1 VQGKGG
7 ALLKLGYF
15 TMPLHPVGRDWR
27 RTLAEDREAILL
39 AERLGFEEA
48 FIGEHVTDL
57 AETITSCLIFIA
69 TLARDTHR
77 IKLGSGTVN
86 LANRHPAATAAEI
99 AMVDTLLE
107 GRFILG
113 VGPGGLRSHA
123 EMMQTLDDDRNAIFV
138 EAMEHMIALWTQ
150 EPPYRL
156 KGRRWHLSTERTWTP
171 DLGMGGMLKPFQ
183 KPYPPIV
190 VTAIL
195 PDSNG
200 IAAAAARGWTPIS
213 ANFVHPWVVQTHWP
227 KYAEGCARA
236 ARPARHED
244 WRVAKSIFVADDD
257 ATLRRMTR
265 DPGNPFA
272 YYFRNLQ
279 RKAQTTRGNAFFKHD
294 ASVPDEALT
303 DEYLLAQLLIAGTV
317 NEVVDRLLAFRE
329 HIGPF
334 GTLLYVGHDWTDP
347 AAMRRSMELIAHEV
361 LPRINRALPSR

>member
-1 VQGKGG
+1 M
-7 ALLKLGYF
+7 KLGYF

-27 RTLAEDREAILL
+27 QTLAEDREAVLL

-48 FIGEHVTDL
+48 FIGEHLTDL

-69 TLARDTHR
+69 TLARDTRR

-113 VGPGGLRSHA
+113 IGPGGLRSDA
-123 EMMQTLDDDRNAIFV
+123 EIMESLDLDRNALLV
-138 EAMEHMIALWTQ
+138 ESIEHMIALWTQ
-150 EPPYRL
+150 APPYRL
-156 KGRRWHLSTERTWTP
+156 AGKRWRLTTERTFVP
-171 DLGMGGMLKPFQ
+171 DLGQGAMLRPFQ
-183 KPYPPIV
+183 RPHPPIV

-213 ANFVHPWVVQTHWP
+213 ANFVQPWVVKTHWP
-227 KYAEGCARA
+227 KYMEGCARA
-236 ARPARHED
+236 GREARGED

-257 ATLRRMTR
+257 ATVRRMTR

-272 YYFRNLQ
+272 YYFRNLL
-279 RKAQTTRGNAFFKHD
+279 RKGQASRGSALFKHD
-294 ASVPDEALT
+294 PSVPDEALT
-303 DEYLLAQLLIAGTV
+303 DEYLVSQMLIAGTPG
-317 NEVVDRLLAFRE
+317 EVAERLAAFRE
-329 HIGPF
+329 QVGPF
-334 GTLLYVGHDWTDP
+334 GTLLYVGHDWAD
-347 AAMRRSMELIAHEV
+347 AKAMRRSMELMAEKV
-361 LPRINRALPSR
+361 LPRL

>member
-1 VQGKGG
+1 M
-7 ALLKLGYF
+7 KLGYF
-15 TMPLHPVGRDWR
+15 TMPLHAVGRDWR
-27 RTLAEDREAILL
+27 ETLEEDREAILL

-48 FIGEHVTDL
+48 FIGEHITDL

-69 TLARDTHR
+69 TLARDTKR
-77 IKLGSGTVN
+77 IRLGSGTVN

-113 VGPGGLRSHA
+113 VGPGGLRSDA
-123 EMMQTLDDDRNAIFV
+123 EMMESLDADRNALFV
-138 EAMEHMIALWTQ
+138 EAMDHMIALWTE

-156 KGRRWHLSTERTWTP
+156 HGKRWRLTTEKTWTA
-171 DLGMGGMLKPFQ
+171 DLGMGAMLKPFQ
-183 KPYPPIV
+183 KPHPPIV

-213 ANFVHPWVVQTHWP
+213 ANFVHPWVVRTHWP

-236 ARPARHED
+236 AREACSAD
-244 WRVAKSIFVADDD
+244 WRVAKSIFVAEDD

-279 RKAQTTRGNAFFKHD
+279 RKAQMTRGNAFFKHD
-294 ASVPDEALT
+294 PSLKDDALT
-303 DEYLLAQLLIAGTV
+303 DEYLVSELLIAGTV
-317 NEVVDRLLAFRE
+317 NEVVERLLAFRE
-329 HIGPF
+329 RIGAF
-334 GTLLYVGHDWTDP
+334 GTLLYCGHDWAD
-347 AAMRRSMELIAHEV
+347 ARAMRRSMELMAEQV
-361 LPRINRALPSR
+361 LPRVNRALGAGA

>member
-1 VQGKGG
+1 M
-7 ALLKLGYF
+7 KLGFF

-27 RTLAEDREAILL
+27 QTLAEDREAILL
-39 AERLGFEEA
+39 AEQLGFEEA
-48 FIGEHVTDL
+48 FIGEHLTDL

-69 TLARDTHR
+69 SLARDTTT

-113 VGPGGLRSHA
+113 VGPGGLPSDA
-123 EMMQTLDDDRNAIFV
+123 EIMQSMDEDRNALFV
-138 EAMEHMIALWTQ
+138 EAMEHMIALWTK

-156 KGRRWHLSTERTWTP
+156 EGRKWRLTTERTWTP

-183 KPYPPIV
+183 KPHPPIV

-200 IAAAAARGWTPIS
+200 IAAAAARGWAPIS
-213 ANFVHPWVVQTHWP
+213 ANFVQPWVVKTHWP
-227 KYAEGCARA
+227 KYVEGCARA
-236 ARPARHED
+236 GREARGED
-244 WRVAKSIFVADDD
+244 WRVAKSIFVADDE
-257 ATLRRMTR
+257 ATVRRMTR

-279 RKAQTTRGNAFFKHD
+279 RKAQKIRGNALFKHQS
-294 ASVPDEALT
+294 AVPDEAVT
-303 DEYLLAQLLIAGTV
+303 DDYLVSQLLISGTV
-317 NEVVDRLLAFRE
+317 NEVTDKLHAFRE
-329 HIGPF
+329 QIGPF
-334 GTLLYVGHDWTDP
+334 GRLLYCGHDWADP
-347 AAMRRSMELIAHEV
+347 KAMRRSMELMAEKV
-361 LPRINRALPSR
+361 LPRL